1 MNLRY
6 IIPLIAVI
14 VLFLIA
20 YLGAQV
26 SGLQYVFGVVIPYLA
41 LITFV
46 LGFAYRVIDWS
57 RSAVPFKIPTTGGQ
71 QKSLPWVEHSKFDC
85 PVNTWQVV
93 VRMALEILTFRSL
106 FRNTRMKLKEGG
118 RISYQLELFLWAGA
132 LAFHYAILVVLIRH
146 LRFFIEPV
154 PFVVQLIENVD
165 SFFRMEI
172 IYPVFKFGLPG
183 VFISGFVLLAAVSYL
198 FLRRLFVRQVK
209 YISIAS
215 DYFPLFLIFGIAFS
229 GIFMR
234 YVTKVDV
241 TAVKELTMG
250 LITFQPTIPAGVDAV
265 FFVHIFFVSVL
276 LAYFPFSKLMHLGGI
291 FLSPTRNMT
300 TDTRARRHI
309 NPWNYP
315 VPVHTYDEYEDE
327 FREKMV
333 EVGIAVEKMPEPA
346 PAEEPASDSEP
357 EPEQEEEKE

>member
-14 VLFLIA
+14 VLFLISF
-20 YLGAQV
+20 LGAQV
-26 SGLQYVFGVVIPYLA
+26 SSLQYVFGVVIPYLA
-41 LITFV
+41 IITFV
-46 LGFAYRVIDWS
+46 LGFAARIIGWS
-57 RSAVPFKIPTTGGQ
+57 RSPVPFSIPTTGGQ
-71 QKSLPWVEHSKFDC
+71 QKTLPWIKHAQFDS
-85 PVNTWQVV
+85 PVSRWQIV

-118 RISYQLELFLWAGA
+118 RISYQLELFLWVGA
-132 LAFHYAILVVLIRH
+132 LAFHYAFLVVLIRH
-146 LRFFIEPV
+146 LRLFIEPV
-154 PFVVQLIENVD
+154 PFWVQLIENVD
-165 SFFRMEI
+165 SFFRIEI
-172 IYPVFKFGLPG
+172 IYPAFKFGLPG
-183 VFISGFVLLAAVSYL
+183 VFISGIVLLAAVSYL

-241 TAVKELTMG
+241 TAIKALTMG
-250 LITFQPTIPAGVDAV
+250 LITFRPAIPDGVSAV
-265 FFVHIFFVSVL
+265 FFVHIFFVSIL
-276 LAYFPFSKLMHLGGI
+276 LAYFPFSKLMHLGGV
-291 FLSPTRNMT
+291 FLSPTRNMA

-333 EVGIAVEKMPEPA
+333 EAGLPVEKMPEPA
-346 PAEEPASDSEP
+346 PAEEQASDS

>member
-20 YLGAQV
+20 LVGAQV
-26 SGLQYVFGVVIPYLA
+26 PGFQYVFGVVIPYLA

-46 LGFAYRVIDWS
+46 LGFAARVIGWS
-57 RSAVPFKIPTTGGQ
+57 RSAVPFKIPTTAGQ
-71 QKSLPWVEHSKFDC
+71 QKSLPWIENSKFDC
-85 PVNTWQVV
+85 PVKPWQVV

-118 RISYQLELFLWAGA
+118 RISYQLELFLWVGA
-132 LAFHYAILVVLIRH
+132 LAFHYAFLVVLIRH

-154 PFVVQLIENVD
+154 PFVVQLVENVD

-183 VFISGFVLLAAVSYL
+183 VFVSGFLLLAAVSFL
-198 FLRRLFVRQVK
+198 FLRRIFVRQVK

-215 DYFPLFLIFGIAFS
+215 DYFPLFLIFGIALS

-250 LITFQPTIPAGVDAV
+250 LVTFQPTIPAGVNAV

-300 TDTRARRHI
+300 TDTRARRHV

-333 EVGIAVEKMPEPA
+333 EVGLPVEKMPEPA
-346 PAEEPASDSEP
+346 PAQEPASDSEP
-357 EPEQEEEKE
+357 AQEEEKE

>member
-14 VLFLIA
+14 VLFLISF
-20 YLGAQV
+20 LGAQV

-41 LITFV
+41 IITFA
-46 LGFAYRVIDWS
+46 LGFAARIIGWS
-57 RSAVPFKIPTTGGQ
+57 RSPVPFSIPTTGGQ
-71 QKSLPWVEHSKFDC
+71 QNPTTGGQQKTLPWIKHAQFDS
-85 PVNTWQVV
+85 PVSRWQVV

-118 RISYQLELFLWAGA
+118 RISYQLELFLWVGA
-132 LAFHYAILVVLIRH
+132 LAFHYAFLVVLIRH
-146 LRFFIEPV
+146 LRLFIEPV
-154 PFVVQLIENVD
+154 PFFVQLIENID
-165 SFFRMEI
+165 SFFRVEI
-172 IYPVFKFGLPG
+172 IYPAFKFGVPG
-183 VFISGFVLLAAVSYL
+183 VYISGFVLLAAVSYL
-198 FLRRLFVRQVK
+198 FLRRLFVQQVK

-215 DYFPLFLIFGIAFS
+215 DYFPLFLIFGIALS

-234 YVTKVDV
+234 YFTKIDV
-241 TAVKELTMG
+241 TAAKELTLG
-250 LITFQPTIPAGVDAV
+250 SAV
-265 FFVHIFFVSVL
+265 FFVHIFFVSIL
-276 LAYFPFSKLMHLGGI
+276 LAYFPFSKLMHLGGV
-291 FLSPTRNMT
+291 FLSPTRNMA

-333 EVGIAVEKMPEPA
+333 EVGLPVEKMPEPA

-357 EPEQEEEKE
+357 EQAEEKE

>member
-14 VLFLIA
+14 VLFLISFF
-20 YLGAQV
+20 GAQV
-26 SGLQYVFGVVIPYLA
+26 TGLQYFFGIIIPYLA
-41 LITFV
+41 LIIFV
-46 LGFAYRVIDWS
+46 LGFAAKVIGWS

-71 QKSLPWVEHSKFDC
+71 QKSLPWIKHAKFDS
-85 PVNTWQVV
+85 PVSGWQIA
-93 VRMALEILTFRSL
+93 VRMALEIFTFRSL
-106 FRNTRMKLKEGG
+106 FRNTRMKLREGG
-118 RISYQLELFLWAGA
+118 RIAYQLELFLWVGA
-132 LAFHYAILVVLIRH
+132 LAFHYAFLVVLIRH
-146 LRFFIEPV
+146 LRFFTEPV
-154 PFVVQLIENVD
+154 PLLVQLIENVD

-172 IYPVFKFGLPG
+172 IYPAFKFGVPG
-183 VFISGFVLLAAVSYL
+183 IFISGFVLLAAVAYL

-215 DYFPLFLIFGIAFS
+215 DYFPLFLIFGIALS

-234 YVTKVDV
+234 YFTKIDV
-241 TAVKELTMG
+241 TAAKELTLG
-250 LITFQPTIPAGVDAV
+250 LVTFQPTIPDGIGAV
-265 FFVHIFFVSVL
+265 FYVHIFFVSIL

-291 FLSPTRNMT
+291 FLSPTRNMA

-333 EVGIAVEKMPEPA
+333 EAGLPVEKMPEPA

-357 EPEQEEEKE
+357 EQEEEKE

>member
-46 LGFAYRVIDWS
+46 LGFAYRMIDWS

-132 LAFHYAILVVLIRH
+132 LAFHYAFLVVLIRH

-154 PFVVQLIENVD
+154 PFVVQLVENVD

-183 VFISGFVLLAAVSYL
+183 VFISGFLLLAAVSYL

-276 LAYFPFSKLMHLGGI
+276 LAYFPFSKLMHLGGV

-346 PAEEPASDSEP
+346 PAKAPASDS

>member
-14 VLFLIA
+14 VLFLISF
-20 YLGAQV
+20 LGAQV

-41 LITFV
+41 IITFA
-46 LGFAYRVIDWS
+46 LGFAARIIGWS
-57 RSAVPFKIPTTGGQ
+57 RSPVPFSIPTTGGQ
-71 QKSLPWVEHSKFDC
+71 QKTLPWIKHAQFDS
-85 PVNTWQVV
+85 PVSRWQIV

-118 RISYQLELFLWAGA
+118 RISYQLEFFLWVGA
-132 LAFHYAILVVLIRH
+132 LAFHYAFLVVLIRH
-146 LRFFIEPV
+146 LRLFIEPV
-154 PFVVQLIENVD
+154 PFFVQLIENID
-165 SFFRMEI
+165 SFFRVEI
-172 IYPVFKFGLPG
+172 IYPAFKFGVPG
-183 VFISGFVLLAAVSYL
+183 VYISGFVLLAAVSYL
-198 FLRRLFVRQVK
+198 FLRRLFVQQVK

-215 DYFPLFLIFGIAFS
+215 DYFPLFLIFGIALS

-234 YVTKVDV
+234 YFTKIDV
-241 TAVKELTMG
+241 TAAKELTLG
-250 LITFQPTIPAGVDAV
+250 LVTFRPTIPDGVSAV
-265 FFVHIFFVSVL
+265 FFVHIFFVSIL
-276 LAYFPFSKLMHLGGI
+276 LAYFPFSKLMHLGGV
-291 FLSPTRNMT
+291 FLSPTRNMA

-333 EVGIAVEKMPEPA
+333 EVGLPVEKMPEPA
-346 PAEEPASDSEP
+346 PAEEPAADSEP
-357 EPEQEEEKE
+357 EQAEEKE

>member
-26 SGLQYVFGVVIPYLA
+26 QGLQYMFGVVIPYLA

-46 LGFAYRVIDWS
+46 VGFAYRVIGWS
-57 RSAVPFKIPTTGGQ
+57 RSAVPFKIPTTAGQ
-71 QKSLPWVEHSKFDC
+71 QKSLPWIPHSKFDC
-85 PVNTWQVV
+85 PEKPWQVV

-118 RISYQLELFLWAGA
+118 RISYQLELFLWVGA
-132 LAFHYAILVVLIRH
+132 LAFHYAFLMVLIRH

-154 PFVVQLIENVD
+154 PFVVQLVENID

-172 IYPVFKFGLPG
+172 VYPVFKFGLPG
-183 VFISGFVLLAAVSYL
+183 VFVSGLVLLAAVSYL

-215 DYFPLFLIFGIAFS
+215 DYFPLFLIFGIALS

-241 TAVKELTMG
+241 TAVKELAMG
-250 LITFQPTIPAGVDAV
+250 LVTFQPTIPAGVDAV

-291 FLSPTRNMT
+291 FLSPSRNMT
-300 TDTRARRHI
+300 TDTRARRHV

-327 FREKMV
+327 FRDKMV
-333 EVGIAVEKMPEPA
+333 EVGLPVEKMPEPA
-346 PAEEPASDSEP
+346 PAGEPASDSEP
-357 EPEQEEEKE
+357 EQEEEKE